1 LAYYL
6 KLTQWK
12 YTALLLASA
21 LITMWAT
28 TTQPIFPVDQ
38 KEAAMNVDPLRLR
51 QHVETITGSFYPRDG
66 GHPENLMQVAAYIK
80 DHLSK
85 HSTDVHLHSYQVYGK
100 EYANVIAVFGPDTVE
115 RIIVG
120 AHYDTAGE
128 QPGADDNAS
137 SVAGLIEL
145 AKLLKQAPLSMR
157 VELAAYTLEEP
168 PYFRTQYMGSA
179 QHVKMLKQQNARVK
193 MMFALEMIGYFSDT
207 PGSQL
212 YPLPLM
218 KWFYSDRGNFIAIVG
233 QFLKTTG
240 VRTIKRAMRSAS
252 ELPVYSLNAPAFL
265 PGVDFSDHVNF
276 WDAGLPAVMIT
287 DTAFFRN
294 KAYHSR
300 LDRPER
306 LDYRRMA
313 MVIEGVYQ
321 AVLALAN
328 QEE

>member
-1 LAYYL
+1 MR
-6 KLTQWK
+6 QWK
-12 YTALLLASA
+12 LIALLLATV
-21 LITMWAT
+21 LIIVQAT
-28 TTQPIFPVDQ
+28 ITQPILPLDQ
-38 KEAAMNVDPLRLR
+38 MELEMNVDPLRLR
-51 QHVETITGSFYPRDG
+51 HHVETIAGSFYPRDG
-66 GHPENLMQVAAYIK
+66 GHPENLMQVAAYIQ
-80 DHLSK
+80 HALSE
-85 HSTDVHLHSYQVYGK
+85 HSTDVQLHTYRAHGKQYG
-100 EYANVIAVFGPDTVE
+100 NVIAAFGPNTVE

-145 AKLLKQAPLSMR
+145 AQLLKRAPLPMR

-168 PYFRTQYMGSA
+168 PYFRTPLMGSA

-233 QFLKTTG
+233 QFLKTAG
-240 VRTIKRAMRSAS
+240 VRTIKRAMRRAS
-252 ELPVYSLNAPAFL
+252 RLPVYSLNAPAFL

-313 MVIEGVYQ
+313 MVVEGVYE

-328 QEE
+328 EE